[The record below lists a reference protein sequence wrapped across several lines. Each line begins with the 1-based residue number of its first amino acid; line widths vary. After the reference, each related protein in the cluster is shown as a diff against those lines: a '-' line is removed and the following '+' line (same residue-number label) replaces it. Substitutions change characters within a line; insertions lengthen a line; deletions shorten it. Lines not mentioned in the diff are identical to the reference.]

1 MYNHNFTWGFH
12 LLINKLLKT
21 SHSDQFTK
29 HYLISFYFENEM
41 SNSID
46 GQLIFLSSIRLNFLN
61 NVWGNTD
68 WNWSSIGQRSD
79 ISSISGIGILL
90 LLDTSF
96 NISNGS
102 KILYYNVQ
110 MFEFVHHSF
119 GGIRLQINKDRNMCV
134 ISSSDLFW
142 DSISVVCDS
151 LRLLMVFEYFKKFF
165 KISKFFK
172 AIEILGCCLRFADV
186 LWKSVQL

>member
-1 MYNHNFTWGFH
+1 M
-12 LLINKLLKT
+12 INSPNTIWLVFILKT
-21 SHSDQFTK
+21 KCPFQLMVSSYF
-29 HYLISFYFENEM
+29 YLI
-41 SNSID
+41 
-46 GQLIFLSSIRLNFLN
+46 SIRLNFLS

-79 ISSISGIGILL
+79 ISLTSGIGILL

-102 KILYYNVQ
+102 KILYYDAQ

-134 ISSSDLFW
+134 ISSSDLFCY
-142 DSISVVCDS
+142 VVHRV
-151 LRLLMVFEYFKKFF
+151 LKVWLY
-165 KISKFFK
+165 
-172 AIEILGCCLRFADV
+172 EIIIFI
-186 LWKSVQL
+186 

>member
-41 SNSID
+41 SISID

-79 ISSISGIGILL
+79 ISLTSGIGILL

-102 KILYYNVQ
+102 KILYYDAQ

-134 ISSSDLFW
+134 ISSSDLFCYVVHRVLKVW
-142 DSISVVCDS
+142 LYEIIIFIQLALEKSLFYNSFFMEISF
-151 LRLLMVFEYFKKFF
+151 LK
-165 KISKFFK
+165 
-172 AIEILGCCLRFADV
+172 
-186 LWKSVQL
+186 